1 MKLLREYIRVLLT
14 EAAKGPGDLPD
25 NVVVAIID
33 QGEHRKFVYML
44 EKEGPYGTT
53 KMEKA
58 SSKNAGLHGMV
69 SLMKPEYPCGGA
81 WEVLWSKAEHGWGPM
96 LYDVA
101 MEWASQNGGGLVSD
115 RNAVSAAA
123 ESVWDYY
130 LSNRSDVQSAQLDDL
145 QNTITP
151 EEEDNCEQNAASE
164 GDYSTKYQPID
175 FRKSPLSKRYTK
187 SPTTINALEA
197 AGKLV
202 LM

>member
-1 MKLLREYIRVLLT
+1 MKLLREYIRILLT
-14 EAAKGPGDLPD
+14 EGAKGPGDLPD

-33 QGEHRKFVYML
+33 QGEHREFAYML

-58 SSKNAGLHGMV
+58 SSKSAGLHGQV

-81 WEVLWSKAEHGWGPM
+81 WEVFWAKAEHGWGPM

-101 MEWASQNGGGLVSD
+101 MEWASQNGGGLTSD
-115 RNAVSAAA
+115 RNTVSAAA
-123 ESVWDYY
+123 EGVWDYY
-130 LSNRSDVQSAQLDDL
+130 LSNRSDVQSMQLDDL
-145 QNTITP
+145 KNTITP
-151 EEEDNCEQNAASE
+151 EEEDNCNQNAASE
-164 GDYSTKYQPID
+164 GDYGTKYEPID
-175 FRKSPLSKRYTK
+175 FQKSPLSKRYTK
-187 SPTTINALEA
+187 SPTTMNALEA